1 MAKTILITG
10 GAGFIG
16 SHLAKKLIGSGWQV
30 VIVDRLGEQAS
41 QLKKDRLEKF
51 LNPADY
57 IFYDREMTDLS
68 ELKKIF
74 SRYQFDVIC
83 HLAAITNLEPDSE
96 IYNKMNILGTI
107 NVFEAAKN
115 FKVPKVV
122 FASSSM
128 VYGASAK
135 QPFSEADSTDRPLSL
150 YAATKK
156 ADEVLAYTYH
166 YLYGISAVGL
176 RFFTTYGPWS
186 RPDMSI
192 SRFTE
197 KILAGQPITV
207 RENGQIKRDYIY
219 IDDTI
224 NGIVAALEKKLD
236 YEIINLG
243 SGCTIELNE
252 IIGLV
257 EKKLGLTAKKE
268 FTAMQPGD
276 LAATWADITKAE
288 KLLSFK
294 PQISLEQGINKF
306 IGWYKKYH
314 KL

>member
-41 QLKKDRLEKF
+41 QFKKDRLEEF

-166 YLYGISAVGL
+166 YLYGIKMVGL
-176 RFFTTYGPWS
+176 RFFTAYGPWS
-186 RPDMSI
+186 RLNMSI
-192 SRFTE
+192 NRFTE
-197 KILAGQPITV
+197 NIINSQPITV
-207 RENGQIKRDYIY
+207 HNAGKIKRDYVY
-219 IDDTI
+219 VDDLV
-224 NGIVAALEKKLD
+224 NGIVAALTKDLA

-243 SGCTIELNE
+243 SGQAVELNQV
-252 IIGLV
+252 IGLIEARLGRQA
-257 EKKLGLTAKKE
+257 EKK
-268 FTAMQPGD
+268 FVPMQPGD

>member
-1 MAKTILITG
+1 MKILITG

-128 VYGASAK
+128 VYGANPDL
-135 QPFSEADSTDRPLSL
+135 PFRERHNTDRPLSL

-156 ADEVLAYTYH
+156 ADETLAYTYH

-197 KILAGQPITV
+197 KILADQPITV

-219 IDDTI
+219 IDDTV

-243 SGCTIELNE
+243 SGRTIELNE

-276 LAATWADITKAE
+276 LTTTWADITKAK
-288 KLLSFK
+288 KLLDWR
-294 PQISLEQGINKF
+294 PAISLEDGIAKF
-306 IGWYKKYH
+306 VDWYKDYNGIK
-314 KL
+314 

>member
-166 YLYGISAVGL
+166 YLYGIKMVGL
-176 RFFTTYGPWS
+176 RFFTAYGPWS
-186 RPDMSI
+186 RLNMSI
-192 SRFTE
+192 NRFTE
-197 KILAGQPITV
+197 NIINSQPITV
-207 RENGQIKRDYIY
+207 HNAGKIKRDYVY
-219 IDDTI
+219 VDDLV
-224 NGIVAALEKKLD
+224 NGIVAALTKDLA

-243 SGCTIELNE
+243 SGQAVELNQV
-252 IIGLV
+252 IGLIEARLGRQA
-257 EKKLGLTAKKE
+257 EKK
-268 FTAMQPGD
+268 FVPMQPGD

-306 IGWYKKYH
+306 IDWYKKYH
-314 KL
+314 KI

>member
-1 MAKTILITG
+1 MKILITG

-30 VIVDRLGEQAS
+30 VIVDRTGTS
-41 QLKKDRLEKF
+41 NSRLKKDRLEKF
-51 LNPADY
+51 LNPKDYQYYELELADVAA
-57 IFYDREMTDLS
+57 
-68 ELKKIF
+68 LKKIF
-74 SRYQFDVIC
+74 AENKFDAIC
-83 HLAAITNLEPDSE
+83 HLAAKTNLEFDSE
-96 IYNKMNILGTI
+96 LYNRANIMGTLA
-107 NVFEAAKN
+107 VFEMAKE
-115 FKVPKVV
+115 FKVPKVI

-128 VYGASAK
+128 VYGNNPDL
-135 QPFSEADSTDRPLSL
+135 PFRETHNTDRPLSL

-166 YLYGISAVGL
+166 YLYGIKMVGL
-176 RFFTTYGPWS
+176 RFFTAYGPWS
-186 RPDMSI
+186 RLNMSI
-192 SRFTE
+192 NRFTE
-197 KILAGQPITV
+197 NIINSQPITV
-207 RENGQIKRDYIY
+207 HNAGKIKRDYVY
-219 IDDTI
+219 IDDLV
-224 NGIVAALEKKLD
+224 NGIVAALTKDLA

-243 SGCTIELNE
+243 SGQAVELNQV
-252 IIGLV
+252 IGLIEARLGRQA
-257 EKKLGLTAKKE
+257 EKK
-268 FTAMQPGD
+268 FVPMQPGD

>member
-107 NVFEAAKN
+107 SVFEAAKN

-166 YLYGISAVGL
+166 YLYGIKMVGL
-176 RFFTTYGPWS
+176 RFFTAYGPWS
-186 RPDMSI
+186 RLNMSI
-192 SRFTE
+192 NRFTE
-197 KILAGQPITV
+197 NIINSQPITV
-207 RENGQIKRDYIY
+207 HNAGKIKRDYVY
-219 IDDTI
+219 VDDLV
-224 NGIVAALEKKLD
+224 NGIVAALTKDLA

-243 SGCTIELNE
+243 SGQAVELNQV
-252 IIGLV
+252 IGLIEARLGRQA
-257 EKKLGLTAKKE
+257 EKKIVP
-268 FTAMQPGD
+268 MQPGD

-314 KL
+314 KV